1 MNTRNL
7 DDSDRSHYNRS
18 IMAFTIRP
26 ERSEDAAGIDALLRA
41 AFPGAVEA
49 DLVRRLRADGDL
61 ALSLVAEE
69 SGSIIGQVAFVPVA
83 LDPDPGYRLWGL
95 APISVLPH
103 RQGQGIG
110 SALTRTGLE
119 LATEAGIGI
128 VLVLGDQNYYGRF
141 GFDTMLAEGIAVSWA
156 GPYFAGLTLIDVT
169 PPRGKATYPAA
180 FADLD

>member
-1 MNTRNL
+1 M
-7 DDSDRSHYNRS
+7 S
-18 IMAFTIRP
+18 FTIRP
-26 ERSEDAAGIDALLRA
+26 ERPEDAAGIDALLRA
-41 AFPGAVEA
+41 AFPGAAEA

-61 ALSLVAEE
+61 ALSLVADEN
-69 SGSIIGQVAFVPVA
+69 GTVIGQVAFVPVA

-95 APISVLPH
+95 APISVLPP

-110 SALTRTGLE
+110 SALTKAGLD
-119 LATEAGIGI
+119 LAAAAGVGM

-141 GFDTMLAEGIAVSWA
+141 GFDTMLAERIDVVWA